1 MHFLNQMGLGDGG
14 FLRVRMLQE
23 VIHALENWR
32 ARTIVFR
39 DVKKNANVNKTK
51 GIS

>member
-1 MHFLNQMGLGDGG
+1 MHFLSQMGHGEGG
-14 FLRVRMLQE
+14 FLRVRVLQE

-39 DVKKNANVNKTK
+39 DANKNANVNKTK
-51 GIS
+51 GVG